1 VTESRERARKGTV
14 MKAIV
19 IALNDLGRTFR
30 RRVNLFF
37 VFVFPM
43 LLILVLGA
51 TFGNSSSPRLG
62 VVVGRPGPLASDLL
76 RQLQGTPR
84 LRVAVVGS
92 DAALL
97 TGVERGNYD
106 AGLEIPAGYDS
117 AIATG
122 QTASVRFLARPGL
135 AGQRVG
141 EAVRGAVARQ
151 ATLLG
156 AARFA
161 VAERSAPDFS
171 AGLARARTLA
181 PAVPAVSVTQ
191 QVAGTAKFTRT
202 PGQFDQGAWTEL
214 LLFMFLTALT
224 AAIALIEA
232 RRLGVP
238 RRILATPTAVRTLV
252 TGQTLGRLLV
262 ATVQALVIIFG
273 SALLFGVHWG
283 QPLGVA
289 VLVLLFGLVSVG
301 FGILVGSLFR
311 TEQQAQGLSLLL
323 GLGLAALGGC
333 MVPLEVFSPT
343 MRTIAHV
350 TPHAWANDAFA
361 KLIGGGATIDG
372 IWRQLAVL
380 AIYAV
385 VLLALA
391 TWRLRRVLVAAAA

>member
-1 VTESRERARKGTV
+1 

-19 IALNDLGRTFR
+19 IALNDLRRTFR
-30 RRVNLFF
+30 RRVNFFF

-43 LLILVLGA
+43 MLILVLGA
-51 TFGNSSSPRLG
+51 TFGNASSPRLG
-62 VVVGRPGPLASDLL
+62 VVLAKSGPLAGDLL
-76 RQLQGTPR
+76 RQLQRTPR
-84 LRVAVVGS
+84 LQVSVVGS

-97 TGVERGNYD
+97 TGVERGNFD
-106 AGLEIPAGYDS
+106 AGLEIPAGYDA
-117 AIATG
+117 AITTG
-122 QTASVRFLARPGL
+122 RTAVVRFLAQPGL

-141 EAVRGAVARQ
+141 EAVRGVVARQ
-151 ATLLG
+151 GTLLG

-161 VAERSAPDFS
+161 VTERSAPDFGS
-171 AGLARARTLA
+171 GLDQARRAA
-181 PAVPAVSVTQ
+181 PVVPQVSVVQT
-191 QVAGTAKFTRT
+191 VAGTAQFKA

-214 LLFMFLTALT
+214 LLFVFLTALT
-224 AAIALIEA
+224 AAISLIEV

-238 RRILATPTAVRTLV
+238 RRMLATPTPVRALV

-262 ATVQALVIIFG
+262 SVIQALVIIFG

-289 VLVLLFGLVSVG
+289 AVVILFGLVSVG

-333 MVPLEVFSPT
+333 MVPLEIFSPT
-343 MRTIAHV
+343 LRTIAHI

-361 KLIGGGATIDG
+361 KLIGNGATIGG
-372 IWRQLAVL
+372 IWHQLGVL
-380 AIYAV
+380 AIYAA

-391 TWRLRRVLVAAAA
+391 TWRLRRVLVAAAP